1 MPPEGKSDMER
12 IGIFKEL
19 GYISI
24 GDKYTSF
31 FNRKCNKHNKLILVT
46 SSGWRTGAV

>member
-1 MPPEGKSDMER
+1 MPTEGKSDMER

-24 GDKYTSF
+24 GDKYTPF
-31 FNRKCNKHNKLILVT
+31 IYRKCNEHIKLY
-46 SSGWRTGAV
+46 